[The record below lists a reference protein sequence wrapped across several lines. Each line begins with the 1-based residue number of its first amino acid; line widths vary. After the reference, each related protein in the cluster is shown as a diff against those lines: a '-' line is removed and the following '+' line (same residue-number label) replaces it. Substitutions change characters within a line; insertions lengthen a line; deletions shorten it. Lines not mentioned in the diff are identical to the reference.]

1 MDSQDFQQALKALQ
15 QEYIRALPNKFA
27 DIETL
32 WHTLSD
38 TWDADNFKTFI
49 RLAHSLAGSGATYGF
64 PDVGKAARALEQY
77 CKTLAA
83 DAPLSPE
90 ERTKVERL
98 LASLQDATKLAQEPP
113 APRDEPPAEKP
124 QAPASPAPLILVYEP
139 DGQVA
144 DDSRTQLGYYGY
156 RAESIHALNDIP
168 TLVQENVPAALVID
182 WDAVQQRESMEQ
194 DVLTQVHESSPAL
207 PIVFISEQDDLPARL
222 EVVRHGATAYLVKPV
237 GMGGLLETLDAQTGS
252 RSTEPFRILIVED
265 DSSLAAWSSTVLVQ
279 ASMVT
284 QVVTDPMQV
293 MPALIDFR
301 PDLIL
306 TDVYMPGVSGL
317 ELAAVLRQQEAYL
330 SIPIVFLSNESDVDK
345 QLSAMRLGGDDF
357 LSKPIEP
364 SHLIASVTSR
374 VQRARILRS
383 LAEHDSLTG
392 LLNHTRFKEQLVVEV
407 ARATRT
413 QTDLSF
419 VMLDIDRFKTVNDMH
434 GHLTGDRVI
443 KSLARLLKQRL
454 RKSDI
459 LGRYGGEEFAIILPE
474 TDGGAAYSVMEE
486 IRTAFAQIR
495 QQAARVEFHVTF
507 SAGIA
512 TCPPWTDPA
521 ELNEAADKQLY
532 QAKRNGR
539 NQISYDAG

>member
-1 MDSQDFQQALKALQ
+1 MDSPDFRQALQALK
-15 QEYIRALPNKFA
+15 QEYLGALPNKIA
-27 DIETL
+27 DIDTL
-32 WHTLSD
+32 WQTLRQSSD
-38 TWDADNFKTFI
+38 TTDLATFI

-64 PDVGKAARALEQY
+64 PGVGKAAHALEQY
-77 CKTLAA
+77 CKTLRAEE
-83 DAPLSPE
+83 PITPE
-90 ERTKVERL
+90 QQTEVDTL
-98 LASLQDATKLAQEPP
+98 LKNLQDATNAAKEPP
-113 APRDEPPAEKP
+113 VTSKQPPTDARTR
-124 QAPASPAPLILVYEP
+124 ASVAPLILFYESG
-139 DGQVA
+139 GQIA
-144 DDSRTQLGYYGY
+144 DDSRAQLGFYGY
-156 RAESIHALNDIP
+156 RAESIAALSEFP
-168 TLVQENVPAALVID
+168 ALVQENAPAALVID
-182 WDAVQQRESMEQ
+182 WDAAQQHESASQ
-194 DVLTQVHESSPAL
+194 DVLTQVHAASPAL
-207 PIVFISEQDDLPARL
+207 PIVFVSERDDLAARL

-237 GMGGLLETLDAQTGS
+237 DMGALLETLDSQTGG
-252 RSTEPFRILIVED
+252 RSAEPFRILIVED
-265 DSSLAAWSSTVLVQ
+265 DTGLAAWSSTVLAQ
-279 ASMVT
+279 ESMVS
-284 QVVTDPMQV
+284 QVVNDPMQV
-293 MPALIDFR
+293 MPALVDFR

-330 SIPIVFLSNESDVDK
+330 SIPIVFLSNESDLDK

-357 LSKPIEP
+357 LTKPIAP
-364 SHLIASVTSR
+364 AHLIASVTSR
-374 VQRARILRS
+374 VQRARLLRS

-392 LLNHTRFKEQLVVEV
+392 CLNHTRLKEQLVVEV

-419 VMLDIDRFKTVNDMH
+419 VMLDIDRFKTVNDLY

-459 LGRYGGEEFAIILPE
+459 LGRYGGEEFAVILPE
-474 TDGGAAYSVMEE
+474 TNGGGAYSVMEE

-495 QQAARVEFHVTF
+495 QQAARIEFHVTF

-512 TCPPWTDPA
+512 TCPPWTDPP

-539 NQISYDAG
+539 NQISYDAE